1 MIRKA
6 IYNDICA
13 INNLGRQL
21 FDNFEKIYDIINYIQ
36 DENYIIYVNE
46 EENINGLLIAYNN
59 YETIELE
66 CIVVDSKCRN
76 NGIGTKLFD
85 FLLHNASAD
94 IERIY
99 LEVSEINKVAIKFY
113 QRNGFK
119 IINVRKKYYKNNDA
133 LIMEKKI

>member
-6 IYNDICA
+6 IHDDICA
-13 INNLGRQL
+13 INSLGRQL
-21 FDNFEKIYDIINYIQ
+21 FENFEKIYDIINYIQ

-46 EENINGLLIAYNN
+46 DENINGLLIAYNN

-66 CIVVDSKCRN
+66 CIVVDSKYRSK
-76 NGIGTKLFD
+76 GIGTKLFT

-99 LEVSEINKVAIKFY
+99 LEVSELNKGAIKFY
-113 QRNGFK
+113 QKNGFK
-119 IINVRKKYYKNNDA
+119 VVNVRKKYYKNNNA
-133 LIMEKKI
+133 LIMEKKM